1 LPPVAQS
8 PARELR
14 GIASVFRRYGLA
26 AGSSVL
32 AIVLTVRLG
41 DLRHQTPYLLSFG
54 AVMLAS
60 WLGGFGPGILATAIT
75 ALGVAYYVREPI
87 HRLALKDGETALTA
101 IFFVAVAIAISW
113 LNAARRRAEED
124 QTRLLARERASRA
137 EVDAAEAR
145 SRFLAEA
152 SEILAATL
160 DYREAP
166 AQVVRLVVPSL
177 ADWCVVDLLGDDG
190 ALHRLAIVHGDPTC
204 TAASEELQRRYPTIP
219 PDATHTAWTALR
231 SGRTW
236 FDPEVSPTRLAAQA
250 RDDAHLTLLRDVGFG
265 SEMVVP
271 LVARDRPLGV
281 LTLVHGAS
289 GRRYGTADVAMA
301 EDLAR
306 HCALAIDNARLYRE
320 ARDAEARL
328 RRLFDAGVIGFVVTD
343 ADRIVEAND
352 HFLQMVG
359 YDRADLDAG
368 RLRWAAMTPPEYADL
383 DARGIAE
390 IGERGFCTPF
400 EKDVLRRDDSRVP
413 ILIGTAEAQRQ
424 PPLRISCVLDLT
436 ALKRAEHDR
445 LAFVDAA
452 THDLK
457 NPLTSLRAQA
467 QLMLRRARRGQVG
480 DAAALE
486 AGLATIDDASRRM
499 IALIDD
505 LMDAAHLRAGRM
517 LDLDL
522 APTDLVAIAR
532 HCAADC
538 GRTTTA
544 HTVTVETTKAELVGN
559 WDRDRLERVL
569 QILLGNA
576 VKYSPHGG
584 RVVVRVA
591 REVDPCG
598 RSWATVAV
606 QDEGLGIPA
615 ADLPHVFDRF
625 RRGGSVGG
633 ITGAG
638 IGLAGVRQIVEQH
651 GGTIGVD
658 SAEGRGSIFT
668 VRLPAASHAEPSL
681 RP

>member
-1 LPPVAQS
+1 LPPVALS
-8 PARELR
+8 PARER
-14 GIASVFRRYGLA
+14 GDVASALRRYGLA
-26 AGSSVL
+26 AGFSVL
-32 AIVLTVRLG
+32 AVVLTVRLG

-60 WLGGFGPGILATAIT
+60 WLGGFGPGLLATAIT
-75 ALGVAYYVREPI
+75 ALGVDYYVRAPI
-87 HRLALKDGETALTA
+87 HQLWLKDDETALTA
-101 IFFVAVAIAISW
+101 VFYVAVATAISW

-124 QTRLLARERASRA
+124 QTRLLMSERAIRA

-152 SEILAATL
+152 SEVLAASL

-190 ALHRLAIVHGDPTC
+190 ALHRLAIVHGDPAC
-204 TAASEELQRRYPTIP
+204 AAASEELRRRYPTIP

-231 SGRTW
+231 SGRAW
-236 FDPEVSPTRLAAQA
+236 FDPEVSPARLAAQA
-250 RDDAHLTLLRDVGFG
+250 RDDAHLALLREVGFG
-265 SEMVVP
+265 SELVVP
-271 LVARDRPLGV
+271 LVARGRPLGV

-289 GRRYGTADVAMA
+289 GRRYGAADVAMA

-328 RRLFDAGVIGFVVTD
+328 RRLFDAGVIGFVVAD

-352 HFLQMVG
+352 HFLAMVG

-368 RLRWAAMTPPEYADL
+368 RLRWPAMTPPEYAEL

-400 EKDVLRRDDSRVP
+400 EKEIFRRDGSRVP
-413 ILIGTAEAQRQ
+413 ILIGTAEVQPD

-467 QLMLRRARRGQVG
+467 QLMLRRARRGQLG
-480 DAAALE
+480 DAATFE
-486 AGLATIDDASRRM
+486 TGLAAIDDASRRM
-499 IALIDD
+499 IGLIDE

-517 LDLDL
+517 LDLNL
-522 APTDLVAIAR
+522 APTDLVAVAR
-532 HCAADC
+532 DAAGDAE
-538 GRTTTA
+538 RATTA
-544 HTVTVETTKAELVGN
+544 HTVVFETTEAELVGD
-559 WDRDRLERVL
+559 WDRVRLERIL
-569 QILLGNA
+569 QNLLGNA
-576 VKYSPHGG
+576 VKYSPQGG

-591 REVDPCG
+591 REDEPCG
-598 RSWATVAV
+598 RVWATVAV
-606 QDEGLGIPA
+606 QDDGLGIPA

-625 RRGGSVGG
+625 RRGGNVGG

-651 GGTIGVD
+651 GGTIGVE
-658 SAEGRGSIFT
+658 SVEEQGSTFT
-668 VRLPAASHAEPSL
+668 VRLPVAPPAEPPL